1 MTPSTANNKSI
12 SPDHK
17 PSQSAVSAVPPRPIR
32 IFDTTLRDGEQ
43 SPGAS
48 MNIPEKLEIAQA
60 LVDLGVDIIEAG
72 FPDRLARR
80 FRSRPAN
87 RRQHSRA
94 DHLRPGPL
102 QRRRYR
108 SRLGSARKAPRR
120 PRIHVFLAT
129 SAIHREFKLKMDKD
143 EIIRRAVA
151 GVKRAVGY
159 CDDVEFSPEDA
170 ARTEI
175 DFLCQVVEAAIDA
188 GATTVNIPDTVGY
201 ATPAHYGNVIRTLQ
215 RARAE
220 HRQGRDQRPLP
231 QRSRPG
237 RGQQPG
243 RRRKRRR
250 ASRMHDQRHRRTGRQ
265 LFARRSRD
273 GPAHAA
279 GFLPLRHAHQ
289 HRSGWCPTSR
299 LVSNIT
305 GIQVQRNKAIVGRNA
320 FAHEAGIHQDGMLKE
335 PRTYE
340 IMRPEDVGLSK
351 TDLVLGK
358 HSGRA
363 ALADRARALGYHLTG
378 EQLQTVFEQFKQLAD
393 KKKEIYDGDI
403 AALCEQQILDV
414 PETWTLSSYHVNC
427 GTEGKPTV
435 RLTLKRGD
443 QELTEEMTAGDG
455 PVDAIFLAIEKIT
468 GLAVTLPRFPR
479 PLGHGRQRR
488 PGRSECRNRA
498 QRPGLPR
505 PRRFDRQRRSQRPGV
520 PERHQPRGRHQRPAT
535 APAAQFVTTAAG
547 QVATGRIKHSPTV
560 PVGVIR
566 RPGFKPTRSFRC
578 RASQLARPAVPIG
591 GCHCW
596 LVQQC
601 FRRRWRNTRNRNDH

>member
-17 PSQSAVSAVPPRPIR
+17 PSQPAVSAVPPRPIR

-72 FPDRLARR
+72 FPIASPGDFEAVQQIANTIRGATICGLARCND
-80 FRSRPAN
+80 ADID
-87 RRQHSRA
+87 RA
-94 DHLRPGPL
+94 WESLKGAA
-102 QRRRYR
+102 
-108 SRLGSARKAPRR
+108 SA
-120 PRIHVFLAT
+120 RIHVFLAT

-143 EIIRRAVA
+143 EILHRAVS
-151 GVKRAVGY
+151 GVKRAVSY

-170 ARTEI
+170 ARTET
-175 DFLCQVVEAAIDA
+175 DFLCKVVEAAIAA

-201 ATPAHYGNVIRTLQ
+201 ATPAHYGNVIRTLRERVPNIDKATISVHCHNDLGLAVANSLAGVENGAGQIECTINGIGERAGNCSLEEVVMALRTRQDFYHCGTRINTQ
-215 RARAE
+215 R
-220 HRQGRDQRPLP
+220 LV
-231 QRSRPG
+231 
-237 RGQQPG
+237 
-243 RRRKRRR
+243 
-250 ASRMHDQRHRRTGRQ
+250 
-265 LFARRSRD
+265 
-273 GPAHAA
+273 
-279 GFLPLRHAHQ
+279 
-289 HRSGWCPTSR
+289 PTSR
-299 LVSNIT
+299 LVSNVT

-363 ALADRARALGYHLTG
+363 ALSDRARALGYHLTG

-414 PETWTLSSYHVNC
+414 PETWTLASYHVNC
-427 GTEGKPTV
+427 GTGDKPTV

-468 GLAVTLPRFPR
+468 GLPVTCRDFRVHSVTVGKDAQGEVNVEIEHNGQVYRGRGVSTDSVEASALAFLNAINRVAVTS
-479 PLGHGRQRR
+479 GQRLH
-488 PGRSECRNRA
+488 P
-498 QRPGLPR
+498 Q
-505 PRRFDRQRRSQRPGV
+505 
-520 PERHQPRGRHQRPAT
+520 
-535 APAAQFVTTAAG
+535 
-547 QVATGRIKHSPTV
+547 HS
-560 PVGVIR
+560 
-566 RPGFKPTRSFRC
+566 
-578 RASQLARPAVPIG
+578 L
-591 GCHCW
+591 
-596 LVQQC
+596 
-601 FRRRWRNTRNRNDH
+601 